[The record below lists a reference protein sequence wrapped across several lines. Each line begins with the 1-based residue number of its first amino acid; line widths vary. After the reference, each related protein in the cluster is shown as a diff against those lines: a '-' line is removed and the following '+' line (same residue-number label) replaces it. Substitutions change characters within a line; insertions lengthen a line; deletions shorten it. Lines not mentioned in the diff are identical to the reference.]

1 HKLELFKHVYN
12 HTPGPCRIVHGKG
25 IGYEDMETLPNG
37 LTLITSVRIGYEDMA
52 TIPNGLTLVT
62 SVGIVNEDMETL
74 PNGLTLIT
82 SGLVM
87 PIASST
93 VSEHRKKHN
102 GKGRIYLF
110 DFNQPDKGIEE
121 LTIVGDQF
129 NHSDFGPGGISLWKD
144 KDKVAVMV
152 VNHGSAVDTIEK
164 FLFIAKDKQLKH
176 VHTYRHPTIH
186 MVNDVAMDTYHKQD
200 EGFFTLNG
208 LILSHDQQYLYTG
221 ETIPQKFHTFTRQKN
236 GTLSRYQEFNVKTA
250 IDNPTLDKDG
260 NVLFGTHPIIWQVMG
275 HTDNPETPAP
285 SQVIKLHM
293 KDGAVTKMTEVFAD
307 DGHTLYGSSVA
318 SLYNDAIE
326 SSQKAAFNQ
335 SSNEEIS
342 GIPDKGPSAYS
353 TIGKINVNRNSVH
366 KLLKNLKQH
375 KATGLVLITYQHLYF
390 KKQQMKWFP
399 SFPNFIKS
407 PLTNG
412 QFPLL
417 LFHAAFAAQSSHF
430 LRE

>member
-1 HKLELFKHVYN
+1 
-12 HTPGPCRIVHGKG
+12 
-25 IGYEDMETLPNG
+25 
-37 LTLITSVRIGYEDMA
+37 
-52 TIPNGLTLVT
+52 
-62 SVGIVNEDMETL
+62 METL

-87 PIASST
+87 PGASST

-121 LTIVGDQF
+121 LKIVGDQF
-129 NHSDFGPGGISLWKD
+129 NHSDFGPHGISLWKD
-144 KDKVAVMV
+144 KDKVTVMV

-176 VHTYRHPTIH
+176 LHTYRDPTIH
-186 MVNDVAMDTYHKQD
+186 MVNDVAMDSENSFYFTNYAYYKSGLFHVLEAVIPLAYGNLMYYDGKAYHKQD
-200 EGFFTLNG
+200 EGLFTLNG
-208 LILSHDQQYLYTG
+208 LVLSHDQKYLYTG

-318 SLYNDAIE
+318 SLYNDAMLV
-326 SSQKAAFNQ
+326 
-335 SSNEEIS
+335 
-342 GIPDKGPSAYS
+342 G
-353 TIGKINVNRNSVH
+353 TVLH
-366 KLLKNLKQH
+366 KLMYCE
-375 KATGLVLITYQHLYF
+375 VRWID
-390 KKQQMKWFP
+390 
-399 SFPNFIKS
+399 
-407 PLTNG
+407 
-412 QFPLL
+412 
-417 LFHAAFAAQSSHF
+417 
-430 LRE
+430 